1 MHQRIIVIV
10 KVSRGLVIILELK
23 VLVQPLAHV
32 LPDDLD
38 VLVPVGARVLVVE
51 AQGVHD
57 LVHGQARGAETLAVL
72 LCRLLKRQ
80 LLSLVLSTNVGPAPG
95 SNLDIFSDS
104 LGEIITRD
112 ESCVGGNVYS
122 LSGLRPTLQT

>member
-10 KVSRGLVIILELK
+10 KVSRGLVIILEVK
-23 VLVQPLAHV
+23 VLVQPFAYV

-72 LCRLLKRQ
+72 LCRPLKRQ
-80 LLSLVLSTNVGPAPG
+80 LLPIFLPPDVRPAPG
-95 SNLDIFSDS
+95 HKLDNF
-104 LGEIITRD
+104 
-112 ESCVGGNVYS
+112 
-122 LSGLRPTLQT
+122 

>member
-1 MHQRIIVIV
+1 M
-10 KVSRGLVIILELK
+10 
-23 VLVQPLAHV
+23 QPLAHV